1 MYWSEEGT
9 NLSKVINYQT
19 TCWIKLKSNEIK
31 SRKSF
36 VDIMEKSP
44 SYFDALPFSVVFY
57 IIGKND
63 CMHGNTNWC
72 LVLSGSVLFS
82 IKGYYKVSFLVL

>member
-1 MYWSEEGT
+1 MDVM
-9 NLSKVINYQT
+9 K
-19 TCWIKLKSNEIK
+19 
-31 SRKSF
+31 
-36 VDIMEKSP
+36 KSP
-44 SYFDALPFSVVFY
+44 SYFDALSFSIVSY

-82 IKGYYKVSFLVL
+82 IKGYYKVSFLVLSFLSLVENLVLRAKLLGDLPTDLL